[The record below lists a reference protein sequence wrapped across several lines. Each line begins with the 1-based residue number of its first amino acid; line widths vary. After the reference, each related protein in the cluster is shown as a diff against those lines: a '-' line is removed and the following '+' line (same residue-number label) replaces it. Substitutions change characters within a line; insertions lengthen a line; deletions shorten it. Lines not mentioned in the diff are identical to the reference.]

1 MWVVV
6 VVLVA
11 LVFVIAVAAQLD
23 LFNMRVTQ
31 LVQYR
36 RITQE
41 DS

>member
-6 VVLVA
+6 VALVV

>member
-41 DS
+41 NS

>member
-6 VVLVA
+6 VALVA
-11 LVFVIAVAAQLD
+11 LVFVIAIAAQLD

-31 LVQYR
+31 LVVFR
-36 RITQE
+36 RITQG

>member
-6 VVLVA
+6 VALTA

-31 LVQYR
+31 LIQYR
-36 RITQE
+36 RITKS